1 MHLCVANQRFM
12 VQIDQI
18 IAVSGKSGLF
28 RLVSTKS
35 NGLIL
40 EDLETGKVNFFSART
55 TQFSPL
61 ESIGIFT
68 LADNIPLKEIY
79 QRFADQESNHSIP
92 DEKANDLDYKS
103 YFEQLI
109 PEYDR
114 YRVHAKDMKKCL
126 KWYRQL
132 KQLGF
137 IHHSTE
143 AATDGEQEG
152 VVSTTD

>member
-1 MHLCVANQRFM
+1 M

-18 IAVSGKSGLF
+18 IAVSGKGGLF
-28 RLVSTKS
+28 RLVTSKS

-40 EDLETGKVNFFSART
+40 EDMETGKVNFYSART
-55 TQFSPL
+55 SQFSPL

-68 LADNIPLKEIY
+68 LSDNIPLKEIY
-79 QRFADQESNHSIP
+79 QRFIDQEANIHIP
-92 DEKANDLDYKS
+92 EEKATDADYKA

-114 YRVHAKDMKKCL
+114 YRVHAKDMKKCI

-132 KQLGF
+132 KQHQL
-137 IHHSTE
+137 IQASADEVTE
-143 AATDGEQEG
+143 HTPVTD
-152 VVSTTD
+152 SDNS